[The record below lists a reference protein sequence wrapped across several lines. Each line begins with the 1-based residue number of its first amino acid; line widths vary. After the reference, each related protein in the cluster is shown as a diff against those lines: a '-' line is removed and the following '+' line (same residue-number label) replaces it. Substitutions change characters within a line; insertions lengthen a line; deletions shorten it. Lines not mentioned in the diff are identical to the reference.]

1 MRRAR
6 WIRLELSD
14 PLEQW
19 PVGAALSHAQAQE
32 APPIVL
38 WNRFSTSPS
47 GGATEFGFAFI
58 VPVHLAPGKS
68 ARWPAWVL
76 SPALAAYREFGLR
89 AYLNG
94 ADICA
99 HGHRIAASRIE
110 RVNGCAVA
118 AANLKACFDE
128 APAQERG
135 AAFRAWLREGVGL
148 ALTQLGDDALSERS
162 FESVLRAR
170 IEAQHEWQFE
180 NSWPDAVERQAIAA
194 ARRARRMVEIVT

>member
-1 MRRAR
+1 VRQAR

-19 PVGAALSHAQAQE
+19 PVGAALSHAQAPD
-32 APPIVL
+32 AAPIVM
-38 WNRFSTSPS
+38 WNRFSV
-47 GGATEFGFAFI
+47 GGRTEFGFAFI
-58 VPVHLAPGKS
+58 VPVQLAPGKS
-68 ARWPAWVL
+68 ARWPAWAL

-89 AYLNG
+89 AYLEG
-94 ADICA
+94 GDICA
-99 HGHRIAASRIE
+99 HGKRIAAGRIE

-118 AANLKACFDE
+118 TANLRACFDE
-128 APAQERG
+128 TPASERG

-162 FESVLRAR
+162 FESALRAR

-180 NSWPDAVERQAIAA
+180 NSWPDAAELRAIVA
-194 ARRARRMVEIVT
+194 ARGARRIAETVT

>member
-1 MRRAR
+1 MRQAR

-19 PVGAALSHAQAQE
+19 PVGAALSHVQASE
-32 APPIVL
+32 AAPIVL
-38 WNRFSTSPS
+38 WNRFSASAAGS
-47 GGATEFGFAFI
+47 AEFGFTFI
-58 VPVHLAPGKS
+58 VPAHLAPGKS
-68 ARWPAWVL
+68 ARWAAWAL

-89 AYLNG
+89 AYLEG
-94 ADICA
+94 GDIYT
-99 HGHRIAASRIE
+99 HGKRIAAGRIE

-118 AANLKACFDE
+118 TANLRACFDE
-128 APAQERG
+128 TPASERG

-162 FESVLRAR
+162 FESALRAR

-180 NSWPDAVERQAIAA
+180 NSWPDAAELKAIES
-194 ARRARRMVEIVT
+194 ARVGRPVPEVVL